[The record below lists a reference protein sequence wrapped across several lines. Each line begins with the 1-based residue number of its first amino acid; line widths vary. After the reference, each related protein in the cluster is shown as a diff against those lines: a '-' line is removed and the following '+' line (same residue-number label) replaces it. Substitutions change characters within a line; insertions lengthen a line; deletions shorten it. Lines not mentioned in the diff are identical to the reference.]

1 MRQRPRY
8 YFSSYSGR
16 TLSHHAPALAVG
28 ATYPQSIRLKVVD
41 SEAVVGG
48 PADSSSAVST
58 GMRLSRQMTAFAVE
72 RGFDINAI
80 GNIFEHFPKLEPG
93 YAILLDQLD

>member
-1 MRQRPRY
+1 
-8 YFSSYSGR
+8 
-16 TLSHHAPALAVG
+16 LA
-28 ATYPQSIRLKVVD
+28 AQPTAQD
-41 SEAVVGG
+41 
-48 PADSSSAVST
+48 AVST

-80 GNIFEHFPKLEPG
+80 GNIFEHSPKLELG